1 MPMTSFAED
10 GMKPLKLFVLEL
22 NFTGG
27 ARRGYYLL
35 KELARGFPIDLYLM
49 QRTPLTTEQLAEVQ
63 TYARNIHQIPRR
75 DTTLRDQLAIAR
87 RALTRGLSYHAAMAE
102 HSFAANP
109 RLRALRPKPGE
120 WVVAALSLWTAPI
133 LEAPGPRWV
142 LDQWDAD
149 VHYWDVHAR
158 QFSNPLLRLVARANR
173 NQTYRFCRR
182 VYPRF
187 GRILSVCEEDRQL
200 TLEVSP
206 TAKVDVLMNGMD
218 CEYFTPDWS
227 LDPGR
232 TILFTGTSD
241 MRNLKALRFFVHQV
255 YPRVRSA
262 VPDVRFILGGAFN
275 EETRQEFADVPGVEF
290 TGRVPDIR
298 PVYRQSAIFVS
309 PYEDASGT
317 KMKVSEAL
325 AMGRCLVSLP
335 AGIRGLPLRHDE
347 NVLLAHNAEEMAHHI
362 IRALNDPALVRR
374 IGANG
379 RAFAEQN
386 LDWERVLGPRLRD
399 IVAEVGQVSPMT
411 SGSEARL
418 VHQAS

>member
-1 MPMTSFAED
+1 
-10 GMKPLKLFVLEL
+10 MKLLKLFVLEM

-27 ARRGYYLL
+27 TRRGYYLL
-35 KELARGFPIDLYLM
+35 KELARGFPIELYLM
-49 QRTPLTTEQLAEVQ
+49 QRVPLTTEQKAELQ
-63 TYARNIHQIPRR
+63 TYTQTIHQIPRR

-109 RLRALRPKPGE
+109 QLRALRPKPGD

-149 VHYWDVHAR
+149 VHYWDVHTR
-158 QFSNPLLRLVARANR
+158 QFSNPLLRLVARVNR

-200 TLEVSP
+200 TLQVSP
-206 TAKVDVLMNGMD
+206 TARVDVLMNGLD
-218 CEYFTPDWS
+218 CAYFSPDWS
-227 LDPGR
+227 IDPGR

-241 MRNLKALRFFVHQV
+241 VRNMKALRFFVHQV

-262 VPDVRFILGGAFN
+262 VPDVRFILGGAFSD
-275 EETRQEFADVPGVEF
+275 ETRQEFANVPGVEF

-298 PVYRQSAIFVS
+298 PVYRQSAIFIS

-335 AGIRGLPLRHDE
+335 AGIRGLPLRHEE
-347 NVLLAHNAEEMAHHI
+347 NVLLAQNAEEMAHQT
-362 IRALNDPALVRR
+362 IRALEDPALARR

-379 RAFAEQN
+379 RVFAEQN
-386 LDWERVLGPRLRD
+386 LDWERVLGPRLRE
-399 IVAEVGQVSPMT
+399 IVAAVGEVSPRVT
-411 SGSEARL
+411 GSEARL
-418 VHQAS
+418 VYQSL